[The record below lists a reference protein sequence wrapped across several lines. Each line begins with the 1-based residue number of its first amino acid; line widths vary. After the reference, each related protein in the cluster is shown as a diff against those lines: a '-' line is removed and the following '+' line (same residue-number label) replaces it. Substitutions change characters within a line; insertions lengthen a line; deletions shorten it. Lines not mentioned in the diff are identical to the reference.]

1 MTIKEKEKP
10 LLIINI
16 FFINKVSVICNQL
29 IGYKTYALT
38 LITCKE
44 NSIGSCDDS

>member
-1 MTIKEKEKP
+1 MNIKEKEKP

-16 FFINKVSVICNQL
+16 FCKNKVSATCNQM
-29 IGYKTYALT
+29 IYYKIYALT

-44 NSIGSCDDS
+44 NSMDSCDDS